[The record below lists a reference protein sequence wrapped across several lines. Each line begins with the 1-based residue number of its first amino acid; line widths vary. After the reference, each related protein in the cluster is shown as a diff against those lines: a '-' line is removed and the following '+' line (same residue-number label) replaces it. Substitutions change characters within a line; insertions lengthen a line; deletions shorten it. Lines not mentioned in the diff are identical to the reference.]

1 MKWILLIS
9 LFFSPFAFAD
19 IVEQVKGNN
28 SCYDTMIK
36 KPVVVFNGGLIP
48 SGDKCYPYYNL
59 ATNSENC
66 TSWGYSGWDTMCYK
80 RVDSQIEVASLSNHT
95 SKSDSFLGCP
105 SSNPYPVGDKC
116 SSEPPKPPLPDSE
129 HCRIDAGTVTSGGF
143 RGTASQV
150 TQEWY
155 CDKQCKSLPR
165 QVGNVCIS
173 AGSNEPVC
181 DYELVSTGMNCD
193 GSPSTGSRPD
203 LDGDG
208 KPDPVDP
215 DKPDVPTDPVPDGN
229 GDGTNGDADG
239 DGKPDGD
246 GSLTPPTT
254 GGDGTGGTGDINGD
268 DVLDNSDFGSNLA
281 LIVENT
287 ARTNESTVQNTN
299 ILGSKLDGIEKAIKA
314 SGDGDGDGGGGDG
327 GSNFCVAN
335 PDHPDCNRDDHSE
348 IVSALDKASFAFDTE
363 LEEME
368 KKVTSDI
375 KSKIIDDF
383 GIDES
388 IPDKIKNK
396 LLGWVP
402 SGGCSGLNFGE
413 ARISCEFSNRF
424 RTFFGFVLAIMTV
437 AYCFN
442 TLTMGIHPKSQAGG
456 F

>member
-1 MKWILLIS
+1 MNMLIDNIKKSEASTCDAAYS
-9 LFFSPFAFAD
+9 LFKSQA
-19 IVEQVKGNN
+19 G
-28 SCYDTMIK
+28 SGSS
-36 KPVVVFNGGLIP
+36 GG
-48 SGDKCYPYYNL
+48 YRYYEPYH
-59 ATNSENC
+59 C
-66 TSWGYSGWDTMCYK
+66 TPY
-80 RVDSQIEVASLSNHT
+80 
-95 SKSDSFLGCP
+95 P
-105 SSNPYPVGDKC
+105 SSIVVMLAAYGLSQSCPDG
-116 SSEPPKPPLPDSE
+116 SKPPTYPDTACPE
-129 HCRIDAGTVTSGGF
+129 PEPEPEPEQCKIDAGTVTNGGF

-155 CDKQCKSLPR
+155 CDKKCKSVPR
-165 QVGNVCIS
+165 QVGNVCI
-173 AGSNEPVC
+173 GTGNNEPVC

-215 DKPDVPTDPVPDGN
+215 EKPDIPTDPVPEGN

-268 DVLDNSDFGSNLA
+268 GVLDNSDFGGNLA

-314 SGDGDGDGGGGDG
+314 SGNGDGDGGGGGDG
-327 GSNFCVAN
+327 GSNFCVLN

-348 IVSALDKASFAFDTE
+348 IVSALDKASFAFDAE

-402 SGGCSGLNFGE
+402 SGGCSGLSFGD
-413 ARISCEFSNRF
+413 AKISCEFSNRF